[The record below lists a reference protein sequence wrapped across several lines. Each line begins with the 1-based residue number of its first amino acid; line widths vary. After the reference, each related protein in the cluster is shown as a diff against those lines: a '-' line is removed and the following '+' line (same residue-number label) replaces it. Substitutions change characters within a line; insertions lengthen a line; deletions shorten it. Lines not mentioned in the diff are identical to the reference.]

1 MRVSK
6 GIRRDRVPEGG
17 RRLVFL
23 SFTLAFLA
31 GLVSVDLYSVVGRA
45 LYAAFVAS
53 WLYVVLLSFR
63 VRVWAGVV
71 TLLGLPALLW
81 WFVLYGLFHCCTNG
95 ISP

>member
-1 MRVSK
+1 M
-6 GIRRDRVPEGG
+6 RRDRVPEGG
-17 RRLVFL
+17 RRLVSL
-23 SFTLAFLA
+23 SFMFALLG
-31 GLVSVDLYSVVGRA
+31 GLVSVDLYSVLGRV

-63 VRVWAGVV
+63 VRVWTGVV

-81 WFVLYGLFHCCTNG
+81 WFVLYGQFRCCTNG